1 VYILVKFNI
10 KIDTKKLQNSIS
22 QIIEDNQKE
31 LEIKARRKNGN
42 MISLSC
48 NAETMLDIFLD
59 KYNKKKDYE
68 INGKYEEFPKYIKF
82 SIKETMQELKYAGI
96 ISKYENF
103 VSDDWYVILTPDA
116 LKYYSRKG
124 SRNELFNELSSSDKK
139 LLEELIEAEKNKE
152 DISELLKEKVDND
165 TNDIIRG
172 IIENLKSN
180 GLINVMFADDTICYA
195 SLTQQGR
202 TFFER
207 ENEFKKN
214 KISSEPKVINIENFS
229 ATNSN
234 VFMADVINS
243 SVVLNN
249 TISEIESEINSRC
262 KDENEKEE
270 LKSLLNETKEIVNDY
285 KESKQF
291 STRKEFFRKLSENLD
306 KHGWFYGAIAN
317 LLGQAA
323 LMKISGQI

>member
-1 VYILVKFNI
+1 MVKFNI